1 MTYEGP
7 KALLTAWV
15 SLVSNLLLTLIKIIF
30 GLIFHST
37 ALVADGVHNGGDVI
51 ASIATIGS
59 MKLSNHP
66 ADREHPYGHGKAE
79 DISTAFISIVL
90 IAAALFLSYEAIKA
104 LFGPISPVSMWAFIT
119 ALVSA
124 LWKWLLYLYTNKAA
138 YRYHSKSLHATAAD
152 HLADIYASIAAAL
165 GLGIGW
171 IGSVFN
177 IPYTHFGDPVAGI
190 VVSLLIL
197 RIAIVMIIKAT
208 NVLMESSVDENAQE
222 KYSEVFL
229 SFPEVKKIDILRARE
244 HGNAV
249 LIDAQIRIPAS
260 NTIQEGDDL
269 TEAIRTKMLRT
280 YPDVEEVLI
289 HINPWYEGREL
300 VEPDSVPH
308 LENK

>member
-90 IAAALFLSYEAIKA
+90 IVAALFLTYEAVKA
-104 LFGPISPVSMWAFIT
+104 LFGPISSVSIWAFAA
-119 ALVSA
+119 ALFSA
-124 LWKWLLYLYTNKAA
+124 LAKWLLYIYTKKGAD
-138 YRYHSKSLHATAAD
+138 RYHSKSLYATAAD

-171 IGSVFN
+171 IGTIFHL
-177 IPYTHFGDPVAGI
+177 PYTHYGDPVAGI
-190 VVSLLIL
+190 VVSILIL
-197 RIAIVMIIKAT
+197 RIAIVMIIKAI
-208 NVLMESSVDENAQE
+208 NVLMESSVDESVQE
-222 KYSEVFL
+222 KYRQVFL
-229 SFPEVKKIDILRARE
+229 SFPEVKVIDILRARE
-244 HGNAV
+244 HGNVV

-260 NTIQEGDDL
+260 YTIQEGDDL
-269 TEAIRTKMLRT
+269 TEAIRSKMIHT
-280 YPDVEEVLI
+280 YPNVDEVLI
-289 HINPWYEGREL
+289 HINPWYKDQVL

-308 LENK
+308 LEKK

>member
-90 IAAALFLSYEAIKA
+90 IVAALFLTYEAVKA
-104 LFGPISPVSMWAFIT
+104 LFGPISSVSIWAFAA
-119 ALVSA
+119 ALFSA
-124 LWKWLLYLYTNKAA
+124 LAKWMLYIYTKKGAD
-138 YRYHSKSLHATAAD
+138 RYHSKSLHATAAD

-171 IGSVFN
+171 IGTVFDL
-177 IPYTHFGDPVAGI
+177 PYTHYGDPVAGI
-190 VVSLLIL
+190 VVSILIL
-197 RIAIVMIIKAT
+197 RIAIVMIIQAT
-208 NVLMESSVDENAQE
+208 NVLMESSVDEKAQE
-222 KYSEVFL
+222 KYRQVFL
-229 SFPEVKKIDILRARE
+229 SFPEVKVIDILRARE

-249 LIDAQIRIPAS
+249 LIDAQIRIPGS
-260 NTIQEGDDL
+260 YTIQEGDDL
-269 TEAIRTKMLRT
+269 TEAIRSKMIRT

-289 HINPWYEGREL
+289 HINPWYKDQIL

-308 LENK
+308 LGKK